1 MQNGISISNVG
12 TEAESVFAMGEVIIA
27 ILASEQEQETIRV
40 ALEAFANAVP
50 ATVTVSGCSVYG
62 DTPKAT

>member
-12 TEAESVFAMGEVIIA
+12 TEAESVFAIGEVIIA

-40 ALEAFANAVP
+40 ALQAFANTVP
-50 ATVTVSGCSVYG
+50 ADVTLNGCSVHG